1 MASSHNSCYFT
12 TTLPSELILDILLLA
27 TSLDNDLP
35 LKLTLVS
42 PTWASF
48 VTSQPLLWS
57 DIYVMLKDG
66 ECIERLQ
73 LSLVLSGSTPIDVT
87 FVCKPSQI
95 QKHDP
100 HLSFR
105 QALYCLTP
113 HSSRLRSLLMLRD
126 FGPRFHIT
134 PALTLCTF
142 YGEGESGVDF
152 PELPIPATI
161 YHLRLPGLN
170 SFQTLHPWHNLRSLF
185 IDCPDVNIY
194 PVHRD
199 TVAFPHL
206 RDLTLINTGST
217 STERIISCIDAKR
230 LESIHLIRDIR
241 RDEGRLNDYLRLM
254 ETIWTFSS
262 LRTLNL
268 EWLHPLKGG
277 EQDLETLYDSSALR
291 ELDLTQGGPFL
302 SCRMRTKPS
311 LHTLYLPLITFTTPG
326 TTMILEQNLLST
338 TPYLRNISLA
348 SQIHWTRGLTLRF
361 LSFLSHLAYLEQLE
375 FIETYPLPYENHAVL
390 QSEPGLSIQPVFPKL
405 KRLGIIGRSRGFIR
419 AWDDV
424 VCPRLNGLTIRL
436 EHDARTHPSS
446 LIPLSRHGTTLI
458 CLMLVP
464 CPPVLDF
471 CEFPSL
477 LELGVAT
484 DDFAAVAEKFHF
496 PVLRRLSIRSVSS
509 VLILPLPDDVPN
521 AHYPNL
527 AYLNLCDIF
536 GDGEKHGDRWRSI
549 TNFTPFVTQQSS
561 IRNLVLPR
569 NSLEHWSYLDELM
582 WALDHQP
589 GHCPE
594 LVEISSFDWP
604 TWATFLPALQ
614 RRNGRG
620 KAGSAKGVAKP
631 IESIELPHRP
641 SMSILLGLRA
651 ALAGEVPISGW
662 PQPPAS
668 DKADWVERPIPG
680 GFVPSP
686 LRRCFD
692 CYASGRDDCLYH
704 ESYSPAVRLC
714 KRHATSRKKMTKF
727 LAP

>member
-42 PTWASF
+42 PTWESF
-48 VTSQPLLWS
+48 ATAQPLLWS
-57 DIYVMLKDG
+57 DIYVRLKDD
-66 ECIERLQ
+66 ECIERLR
-73 LSLVLSGSTPIDVT
+73 LSLVLSRSTPIDVT
-87 FVCKPSQI
+87 LVYKPSQI

-100 HLSFR
+100 YLSLQR
-105 QALYCLTP
+105 ALYCLVP
-113 HSSRLRSLLMLRD
+113 HSSRLRSLVMLRD

-134 PALTLCTF
+134 PALTLCTI
-142 YGEGESGVDF
+142 YGEGGSGIDF

-161 YHLRLPGLN
+161 HHLRLPGLN
-170 SFQTLHPWHNLRSLF
+170 SFQTLHPWHDLRSLF
-185 IDCPDVNIY
+185 IDSPDVNLY
-194 PVHRD
+194 PMHRD
-199 TVAFPHL
+199 TVVFPHL

-217 STERIISCIDAKR
+217 TTERILSCIDAKR
-230 LESIHLIRDIR
+230 LEAIHLIRDIR
-241 RDEGRLNDYLRLM
+241 RDEGRLNDYLRLL

-277 EQDLETLYDSSALR
+277 EQDLETLPR
-291 ELDLTQGGPFL
+291 ELDLTQGGPL
-302 SCRMRTKPS
+302 PSCRMRTKPS
-311 LHTLYLPLITFTTPG
+311 LHTLYLPLITFTVPG
-326 TTMILEQNLLST
+326 TTIVLEQNLLSA

-361 LSFLSHLAYLEQLE
+361 LSSLSHLEYLEQLE
-375 FIETYPLPYENHAVL
+375 FVETSPLLSGNQVAL
-390 QSEPGLSIQPVFPKL
+390 QSEPGLSIQPFFPKL
-405 KRLGIIGRSRGFIR
+405 KRLGIIGRSHGFIR

-424 VCPRLNGLTIRL
+424 ICPRLNGLTIRL
-436 EHDARTHPSS
+436 EHDARTYPSS
-446 LIPLSRHGTTLI
+446 LIPLSRHGATLI

-477 LELGVAT
+477 LELGVAI
-484 DDFAAVAEKFHF
+484 DDFAAVAEKLHI
-496 PVLRRLSIRSVSS
+496 PELRKLSIRSVSS
-509 VLILPLPDDVPN
+509 VLILPLPDDVPY
-521 AHYPNL
+521 AYYPNL

-549 TNFTPFVTQQSS
+549 TNFIPFVTQQSS
-561 IRNLVLPR
+561 VRNLVLPR
-569 NSLEHWSYLDELM
+569 NSLEHPSYLDELM
-582 WALDHQP
+582 RALDHQP
-589 GHCPE
+589 GLCPE

-620 KAGSAKGVAKP
+620 KAGSAKGVGKS

-641 SMSILLGLRA
+641 SLSILLGLRA
-651 ALAGEVPISGW
+651 ALAGEVPFSGW
-662 PQPPAS
+662 PQSPAS

-686 LRRCFD
+686 PRRCFD

-714 KRHATSRKKMTKF
+714 KRHATRRKKMIKF